1 MKDVKNIESCYEA
14 LNPEDRE
21 ALLSYKDKVER
32 GELKQKAGRL
42 VMVDN
47 IARQL
52 GNDTNIPLSKW
63 DTDMALAFVRQPN
76 WVASY
81 RRLALSVLSDILEC
95 AGNPIDISKIKPE
108 ELISESNFILTYSHL
123 LEIIKAG
130 VASDEILREKP
141 FELSTNS
148 SAIAA
153 IYLSWI
159 GLTVNDIVTLPASS
173 VHIRERAVCIESK
186 VYSYHEFPEISEF
199 MKNYSEA
206 EYFISPTSTGL
217 RKHSF
222 IESPYFIKQSR
233 QGSVAKSKLIQKVKA
248 FSGQSLGNIRRSG
261 RLNKLYRHEQDGMKV
276 EKINYEE
283 LAKLLDIDNPSGAY
297 SSINL
302 LLSDYAVYKK
312 LRTKTLEEKEQ
323 K

>member
-1 MKDVKNIESCYEA
+1 MKKTKNIKDCYET
-14 LNPEDRE
+14 LNPADRT
-21 ALLSYKDKVER
+21 ALLSYKDKIKK
-32 GELKQKAGRL
+32 GELKQQTGRL

-52 GNDTNIPLSKW
+52 SSDTNIPLSEW
-63 DTDMALAFVRQPN
+63 DIDIALAFVKQPN

-81 RRLALSVLSDILEC
+81 RRLALSVLSDILKC
-95 AGNPIDISKIKPE
+95 AGNPIDITKIKSE

-123 LEIIKAG
+123 LEIIKSG
-130 VASDEILREKP
+130 ITSDEILREKP
-141 FELSTNS
+141 YELSANS

-173 VHIRERAVCIESK
+173 VHIRERAVCIGSK

-199 MKNYSEA
+199 MKAYSDA

-261 RLNKLYRHEQDGMKV
+261 RLNKLYRYEQDGMRV
-276 EKINYEE
+276 ELTNYEE

-312 LRTKTLEEKEQ
+312 LRTKTLEGKV
-323 K
+323 